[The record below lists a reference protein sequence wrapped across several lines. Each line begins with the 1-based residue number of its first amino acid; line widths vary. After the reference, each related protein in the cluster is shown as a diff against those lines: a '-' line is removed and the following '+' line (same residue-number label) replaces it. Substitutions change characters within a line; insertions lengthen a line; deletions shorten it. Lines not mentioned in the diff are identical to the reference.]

1 MPKVVY
7 TPAKG
12 LVQEAG
18 SNVGG
23 AMIGFVHDA
32 TSETINAAGAVSVSS
47 HMTFLKPPVAGGFD
61 VTLPNG
67 NIVGQLKKIMLTA
80 GLAPAAP
87 GDVSDVTL
95 TITSP
100 ISPVT
105 KQIVFSVLG
114 DTAELIWNGSAWRIL
129 ATHNTVTGLDSTPVV
144 RAVP

>member
-18 SNVGG
+18 TNVGG

-32 TSETINAAGAVSVSS
+32 ASETRTAAGLISVSTY
-47 HMTFLKPPVAGGFD
+47 MTFLKPAAPIA

-67 NIVGQLKKIMLTA
+67 TVVGQLKKLMLTA
-80 GLAPAAP
+80 AAIP
-87 GDVSDVTL
+87 GGGGADVADVTL
-95 TITSP
+95 TIA
-100 ISPVT
+100 SPVSGNT
-105 KQIVFSVLG
+105 EQIVFSVLG

-129 ATHNTVTGLDSTPVV
+129 ATHNTVTGVDSTPVV
-144 RAVP
+144 QAAP

>member
-32 TSETINAAGAVSVSS
+32 EPETVNLDEANLSVSKY
-47 HMTFLKPPVAGGFD
+47 MTFLEPAAPID
-61 VTLPNG
+61 VILPDG
-67 NIVGQLKKIMLTA
+67 TITGQLKKIMLTA

-100 ISPVT
+100 ISPAT